1 VRCDGVVVDVLG
13 GLRRPRNK
21 TFPISPPNHLPNVP
35 LTDTALIAR
44 TDALVQ
50 WWWLMSAAAPAIGRW
65 AKRSLARLKGF
76 EAADLDKMV

>member
-21 TFPISPPNHLPNVP
+21 TFPHITIKPS
-35 LTDTALIAR
+35 LIVR

-50 WWWLMSAAAPAIGRW
+50 WW
-65 AKRSLARLKGF
+65 
-76 EAADLDKMV
+76 

>member
-1 VRCDGVVVDVLG
+1 MQRASCPAFYADARSVRCDGVVVDVLG

-21 TFPISPPNHLPNVP
+21 TFPHITTKHLPNVP

-50 WWWLMSAAAPAIGRW
+50 WW
-65 AKRSLARLKGF
+65 
-76 EAADLDKMV
+76 